1 MSIFNKNQSKISME
15 YTNYLFDTFIPFWVN
30 RKHPVSV
37 SLYRDGGLNCIRTDI
52 PQGFQEWLIEQNYF
66 IEHGYSIITTDSF
79 SYYVKQ
85 EYARKFVRNYVSEK
99 RRLKGQHLVGDLT
112 NKLYNAQL
120 QILNESWCEAIEILN
135 MSKDEYI
142 QQTKIKGK

>member
-1 MSIFNKNQSKISME
+1 ME

-52 PQGFQEWLIEQNYF
+52 PQGFQKWLIEQNYF
-66 IEHGYSIITTDSF
+66 IESGHSIITTASF

-85 EYARKFVRNYVSEK
+85 EYARKFIRNYVSEK

-112 NKLYNAQL
+112 DKIYNAQL
-120 QILNESWCEAIEILN
+120 RILNESWCEAIEILN

-142 QQTKIKGK
+142 QQTQSKSK